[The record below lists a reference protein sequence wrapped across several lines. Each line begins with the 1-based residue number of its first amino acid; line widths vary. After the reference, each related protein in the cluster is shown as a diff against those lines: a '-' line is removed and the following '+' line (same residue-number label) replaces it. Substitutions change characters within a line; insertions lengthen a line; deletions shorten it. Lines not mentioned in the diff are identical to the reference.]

1 MWFTQRILSKLSA
14 MKDLLKTAL
23 LSGVLVYPIAVMGYA
38 VPTHERISQEAARVS
53 VLNKSG
59 SDVLS
64 DLGLKLSIE
73 DRDQMFP
80 NSQDDQRRVIDL
92 ISDGARFEDDDLRG
106 LNHFYDPLNN
116 RPLPVPLTTHTS
128 PDFALE
134 DRGEIGGQD
143 FSFRDTRNFF
153 YNALTLPTT
162 EERERNFGLTFQG
175 LGQVIHHI
183 QDMAQ
188 QMKRR

>member
-73 DRDQMFP
+73 DRNQTFP
-80 NSQDDQRRVIDL
+80 NSQDDQRIQMAIFQYAVC
-92 ISDGARFEDDDLRG
+92 
-106 LNHFYDPLNN
+106 PL
-116 RPLPVPLTTHTS
+116 
-128 PDFALE
+128 
-134 DRGEIGGQD
+134 
-143 FSFRDTRNFF
+143 
-153 YNALTLPTT
+153 
-162 EERERNFGLTFQG
+162 
-175 LGQVIHHI
+175 
-183 QDMAQ
+183 MADS
-188 QMKRR
+188 RL